1 MRNDVDRFVE
11 ALGEGWQRQACLE
24 LLEDV
29 RDAAC
34 LGEHIKWGHPYFD
47 HDGAAVTKWF
57 CAKGWINVYFFRGR
71 ELADPQGLFE
81 RSTNSRMLTVK
92 VTPNRLLDRNAFRDL
107 VRRAVALAKE
117 DFRGPTSQLPRTIE
131 SPKEG

>member
-11 ALGEGWQRQACLE
+11 ALGEGWQRQACIE
-24 LLEDV
+24 LLEDI

-57 CAKGWINVYFFRGR
+57 CAKGWISVYFFRGR

-92 VTPNRLLDRNAFRDL
+92 VTPNRLLDRNAFCDL
-107 VRRAVALAKE
+107 VRMAVALAKE
-117 DFRGPTSQLPRTIE
+117 DDRDPTSQPPKVIE